1 MINKSSSCKC
11 TNLNIRKFLQKEEN
25 FFFFYL
31 FSAIN
36 KMNVNPNGKQMK
48 NCEIIQ
54 PLQKV

>member
-25 FFFFYL
+25 FFFYL

-54 PLQKV
+54 SLQKV